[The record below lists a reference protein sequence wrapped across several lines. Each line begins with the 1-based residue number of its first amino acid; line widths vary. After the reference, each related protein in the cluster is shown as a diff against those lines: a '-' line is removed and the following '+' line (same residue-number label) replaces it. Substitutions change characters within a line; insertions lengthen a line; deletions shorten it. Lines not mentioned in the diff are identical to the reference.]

1 MYGPGVLRMVKFGI
15 ESRVRL
21 ATTKDKPQVGRWL
34 AKELARLGPAYIK
47 WGQFLSTRSDV
58 LEKEVTLE
66 LARLQDDIQPVPYDQ
81 IQRIIQE
88 DLGPD
93 AFSFVDPQCLASA
106 SIGQVHEGR
115 TKDGN
120 KRVAIKVQKPGVVE
134 SIVDDIR
141 SIKFLNS
148 IASIVNRGGS
158 NEIADLVR
166 QYETF
171 LSSEIDYERELRNM
185 QAFQKADLGGRVR
198 VPRVYPSLS
207 TKRVLTMEFV
217 GSTKITDVTALKKR
231 RVDSKALAY
240 ALVDVFLRQITTT
253 GLVHCDPHPG
263 NVGVDLEN
271 PNVLV
276 LYDFGNVVRLSE
288 AFRSNMKSI
297 VFAVYQRDV
306 DEFVDLLVN
315 LNVLTELTSREK
327 DEIRAFFDYFFEYLE
342 TLDFQQ
348 VKDSLLDNDLVR
360 QSKITF
366 KVNQDF
372 LSMVRVFSLLDGTC
386 VRLDPQFD
394 YNGALR
400 PYVSEVMTD
409 VRFMDVVARKDLQ
422 KIVSLPKS
430 IKNLERKSVG
440 LGNKVE
446 RSSFLGGDSAFAWM
460 TVATLAAEKYAEPE
474 IAAGA
479 LAALVAIVLMKR
491 KT

>member
-1 MYGPGVLRMVKFGI
+1 MVPGSGVLRMVKFGI

-21 ATTKDKPQVGRWL
+21 ATAKDKAKAGQWL
-34 AKELARLGPAYIK
+34 SRELARLGPAYIK

-58 LEKEVTLE
+58 LEKEVTAE
-66 LARLQDDIQPVPYDQ
+66 LARLQDDVRPVPFQDIQQ
-81 IQRIIQE
+81 ILRE

-93 AFSFVDPQCLASA
+93 AFSFVNEECLASA

-115 TKDGN
+115 TKDGR
-120 KRVAIKVQKPGVVE
+120 RVAIKVQKPGVVE
-134 SIVDDIR
+134 SILDDIQ

-148 IASIVNRGGS
+148 IASMVQQGGGS
-158 NEIADLVR
+158 GEIADLVR

-171 LSSEIDYERELRNM
+171 LSSEIDYARELQNM
-185 QAFQKADLGGRVR
+185 QAFRKADLGGRVR
-198 VPRVYPSLS
+198 IPRVYPSLS

-217 GSTKITDVTALKKR
+217 GSTKITDVTTLNKR
-231 RVDSKALAY
+231 RVDSKDLAY
-240 ALVDVFLRQITTT
+240 ALVDVFLRQITTS

-263 NVGVDLEN
+263 NVGVDLED
-271 PNVLV
+271 PSVLV
-276 LYDFGNVVRLSE
+276 LYDFGNVVRLSD
-288 AFRSNMKSI
+288 AFREKMKNI

-306 DEFVDLLVN
+306 DEFVDLLID
-315 LNVLTELTSREK
+315 LRVLTDLTASEK
-327 DEIRAFFDYFFEYLE
+327 DEIRAFFEFFFEYLE

-348 VKDSLLDNDLVR
+348 VRDSLLDNDLVR

-386 VRLDPQFD
+386 IRLDPNFD

-430 IKNLERKSVG
+430 IKNLEKKSVG
-440 LGNKVE
+440 LGKKVE
-446 RSSFLGGDSAFAWM
+446 RSSFGDGSFAWM
-460 TVATLAAEKYAEPE
+460 VVATLVAEKYGEPE
-474 IAAGA
+474 VAAAA
-479 LAALVAIVLMKR
+479 LTTLVAIVLFRR
-491 KT
+491 KA

>member
-1 MYGPGVLRMVKFGI
+1 MYGPGVLRMIKFGV
-15 ESRVRL
+15 ESRIRL
-21 ATTKDKPQVGRWL
+21 ATTKNKPQVGRWL

-81 IQRIIQE
+81 IREIIQE
-88 DLGPD
+88 DLGTD
-93 AFSFVDPQCLASA
+93 AFSFVNPECLASA

-115 TKDGN
+115 TKDG

-148 IASIVNRGGS
+148 IASVVNNGGT

-185 QAFQKADLGGRVR
+185 QAFRKADLGGRVR
-198 VPRVYPSLS
+198 VPEVYPGLS

-217 GSTKITDVTALKKR
+217 GSTKITDVQALKKR

-263 NVGVDLEN
+263 NVGVDLDD

-276 LYDFGNVVRLSE
+276 LYDFGNVVKLSE
-288 AFRSNMKSI
+288 AFRTNMKSI

-306 DEFVDLLVN
+306 DEFVDLLVG
-315 LNVLTELTSREK
+315 LKVLTELTTREK

-409 VRFMDVVARKDLQ
+409 VRFMDAVARKDLQ
-422 KIVSLPKS
+422 KIVSLPKT

-446 RSSFLGGDSAFAWM
+446 RSSFLGGDGAFAWM
-460 TVATLAAEKYAEPE
+460 IVATLVAEKYAEPE
-474 IAAGA
+474 IAAAA
-479 LAALVAIVLMKR
+479 LAALVATIALKR